1 MLNFATGQPYT
12 SQLNQSGALVQTG
25 FTSPLRPLATGQS
38 PVSGRHTNTILNP
51 GAFTLIGYT
60 LGTIPTNM
68 APRGFVGGPNYN
80 NTDFSVD
87 KNWAFHEKLTIK
99 FNLDFFN
106 LLNHPNFNPGSLG
119 QGSPISAI
127 NCGPAVGTD
136 ASTGHSLYT
145 PCSATNNVVSAQDL
159 QPGFGTSSAL
169 IGNARQIQ
177 YGLHFNF

>member
-1 MLNFATGQPYT
+1 MIGLNGG
-12 SQLNQSGALVQTG
+12 SNN
-25 FTSPLRPLATGQS
+25 LRPLLTGQN
-38 PVSGRHTNTILNP
+38 PVSGRHTNTIINP

-60 LGTIPTNM
+60 LGTIPSNM
-68 APRGFVGGPNYN
+68 APRGFVGGPNFN
-80 NTDFSVD
+80 NTDFSVA
-87 KNWAFHEKLTIK
+87 KNWAVHERLTIK

-106 LLNHPNFNPGSLG
+106 LWNHPNFNPGSLG

-127 NCGPAVGTD
+127 NCGPAVGAD
-136 ASTGHSLYT
+136 PSSGHALYT
-145 PCSATNNVVSAQDL
+145 PCSATNNIVSAQDL